1 MRRLLPL
8 IVVLALAIGTADAAP
23 PRRKRVRPALEAG
36 PSGSLAGGAAIHAA
50 SAGAP
55 TTPYRAPVEP
65 LPCGAFNA
73 ATGTLTWFEDEL
85 YN

>member
-23 PRRKRVRPALEAG
+23 APRKRTRRALEAG
-36 PSGSLAGGAAIHAA
+36 TGGYLAGGAAIHAA
-50 SAGAP
+50 STREP
-55 TTPYRAPVEP
+55 TTPYREPAEP
-65 LPCGAFNA
+65 LPCGAFDA
-73 ATGTLTWFEDEL
+73 ASGTLTWFEDEL